1 LSGICRKKP
10 LTIHKKK
17 TEILYSCLL
26 RRHEYKISG
35 SSHQAAYKELFLR
48 KNRVENRREIA
59 YNVSMSNIP
68 IPFSEHSQDYTLVE
82 RAIGY
87 IEVNASRQPE
97 LDEIAAAIGLS
108 AYHFQRL
115 FTRWVGISPKRFLQY
130 ISKENA
136 KQMLKTSGDILGA
149 AYATGLSG
157 PGRLHDLLV
166 HTEAATPG
174 DLKRRGEGLNIRY
187 GFHSSPFGECL
198 LALTERGICYLGF
211 VQSDKPAALAILQ
224 SDWPNAVLAESPE
237 ETAAYIPPLFQLT
250 DAPEKPLAL
259 HLAGTNFQIKVWE
272 ALLNIAPGQVS
283 TYQRIAAGIGYPQ
296 SARAVGNAIAH
307 NKIAWL
313 IPCHRVIRKEGAFGN
328 YRYGLARKKAM
339 LGWESGLAEGTT

>member
-1 LSGICRKKP
+1 M
-10 LTIHKKK
+10 T
-17 TEILYSCLL
+17 
-26 RRHEYKISG
+26 
-35 SSHQAAYKELFLR
+35 
-48 KNRVENRREIA
+48 
-59 YNVSMSNIP
+59 NIP
-68 IPFSEHSQDYTLVE
+68 IPFSESSQDYALVE
-82 RAIGY
+82 RAIRY
-87 IEVNASRQPE
+87 IEGNASRQPE

-108 AYHFQRL
+108 ASHFQRL

-136 KQMLKTSGDILGA
+136 KQMLKNSGDILGA
-149 AYATGLSG
+149 AYGTGLSG

-174 DLKRRGEGLNIRY
+174 DLKRRGEGLLIRY

-211 VQSDKPAALAILQ
+211 VQTDRPAALEILQ
-224 SDWPNAVLAESPE
+224 SDWPNAVLTESPE
-237 ETAAYIPPLFQLT
+237 ETAAYIPPLFHLS

-272 ALLNIAPGQVS
+272 ALLHIAPGQVS
-283 TYQRIAAGIGYPQ
+283 TYQRIAADIGYPQ

-313 IPCHRVIRKEGAFGN
+313 IPCHRVIRKEGAFGG
-328 YRYGLARKKAM
+328 YRYGLARKKSM
-339 LGWESGLAEGTT
+339 LVWEAGLAK